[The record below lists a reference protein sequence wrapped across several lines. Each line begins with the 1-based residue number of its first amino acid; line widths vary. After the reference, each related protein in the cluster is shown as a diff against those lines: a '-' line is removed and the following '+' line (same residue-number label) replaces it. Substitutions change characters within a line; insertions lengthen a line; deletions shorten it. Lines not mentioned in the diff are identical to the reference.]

1 MKTTVSL
8 EVTVTDISPVVCEV
22 IAADGVFNILTLC
35 AGVDTERTA
44 DIPLGEIQALI
55 DALIVV
61 RDTTSRAAA
70 GGESQTDTRVTLID
84 RDGDEWR
91 PVPGDS
97 DLYSLFIKG
106 SDEGTSERIVYSID
120 YIRRMYSPL
129 RLADNG
135 EPFA

>member
-8 EVTVTDISPVVCEV
+8 EVTVSDISPAVCEV

-55 DALIVV
+55 DALIIV
-61 RDTTSRAAA
+61 RDATSGATA

-84 RDGDEWR
+84 CDGHEWR
-91 PVPGDS
+91 PVHGRHDA
-97 DLYSLFIKG
+97 YALFIQG
-106 SDEGTSERIVYSID
+106 NDEDRIRDVEYIER
-120 YIRRMYSPL
+120 MHSPL
-129 RLADNG
+129 KRADNG

>member
-8 EVTVTDISPVVCEV
+8 EVTVSDISSVVCEV

-55 DALIVV
+55 DALIIV
-61 RDTTSRAAA
+61 RDTTSGAAA
-70 GGESQTDTRVTLID
+70 DAESQTDTRVTLID

-91 PVPGDS
+91 PVPGRHDAYA
-97 DLYSLFIKG
+97 LPIEG
-106 SDEGTSERIVYSID
+106 NDEGTSKRIVYSID